1 MAVIVCQCKN
11 AALIPN
17 DVLDTTLDTL
27 SRTSQDVYCV
37 DDLCALAA
45 AGDDRFTRWAED
57 SELVVLAC
65 YRRAVKAL
73 FAHAKASLPDSAKVV
88 NLRAGQSLEGMFD
101 NLTGDRNANNDP
113 QIITASDPDWQPWFP
128 IIDYDRC
135 KNCKQC
141 LNFCLFG
148 TYSLKLKGSD
158 TFLGG
163 FTQKKPRRG
172 ENTVAGGVPPRN
184 QFDDK
189 NPSPEGTTQEIVQ
202 VTQPH
207 KCKTGCP
214 ACARVCPYAA
224 IIFPKYDKSP
234 INGDEVDETQWV
246 KSHAESA
253 KSLKERLSGN
263 NIYQMLR
270 NRNTEPAGPK
280 SVADLEKLKDQ
291 FDIPDELFDSH
302 K

>member
-1 MAVIVCQCKN
+1 MTVIVCQCKN
-11 AALIPN
+11 AGLISQEVLSDTL
-17 DVLDTTLDTL
+17 DVLHKTD
-27 SRTSQDVYCV
+27 RDVCCV

-45 AGDDRFTRWAED
+45 AGDDRLARWADD

-65 YRRAVKAL
+65 YPRAVKAL
-73 FAHAKASLPDSAKVV
+73 FAHAKASLSDSANVV
-88 NLRAGQSLEGMFD
+88 NLRAGQSPEGVFG
-101 NLTGDRNANNDP
+101 NLTGKQNTANRP
-113 QIITASDPDWQPWFP
+113 EIITATDPDWQPWFP

-148 TYSLKLKGSD
+148 VYSLKLKGSD
-158 TFLGG
+158 PFSADDAQ
-163 FTQKKPRRG
+163 QKPQRG
-172 ENTVAGGVPPRN
+172 DNTVAGGVNPRN
-184 QFDDK
+184 GLHDAH
-189 NPSPEGTTQEIVQ
+189 PSPGGTTQAIVQ
-202 VTQPH
+202 VAQPH

-234 INGDEVDETQWV
+234 INGDEVDESQWV

-253 KSLKERLSGN
+253 ESLKARLSGG

-270 NRNTEPAGPK
+270 NRSTEPTAPQ
-280 SVADLEKLKDQ
+280 SVEDLKKLKDQ
-291 FDIPDELFDSH
+291 FDIPDDVFDSH
-302 K
+302 S